1 MINRRLLLIGCF
13 AVITLF
19 SACEDEFWNAKPVPV
34 GKADLNKIKALE
46 RESAMATYYVLV
58 VDTGSNYYTL
68 RDEMYYLSD
77 EINMLIDTMGRYYDI
92 QKNLIV
98 SDCDAQNIH
107 EFGDYLP
114 RNAPSNFLSLEHFS
128 TYYSYVGKSTLALI
142 GGIYESELSAEV
154 DVLKLKNTYPKSY
167 VLKASVYTGK

>member
-1 MINRRLLLIGCF
+1 MAIV
-13 AVITLF
+13 ALF
-19 SACEDEFWNAKPVPV
+19 SACESGLWKNTPTPVDKGNMAKM
-34 GKADLNKIKALE
+34 KALE

-68 RDEMYYLSD
+68 RDEMYHLSN
-77 EINMLIDTMGRYYDI
+77 EINMLVDTMGRYYDI

-128 TYYSYVGKSTLALI
+128 TYYSYVGKSTMALI

-154 DVLKLKNTYPKSY
+154 DALKIQHTYPKSY
-167 VLKASVYTGK
+167 VLKASVYTGE